1 MTLPPR
7 FWRNLDWVLLAATF
21 LAAGAGLVAIAGVSG
36 TSLHAP
42 AVRLLVIK
50 QTIWTV
56 LGAGALMAC
65 ALTDYHLVER
75 WRRELYVLLV
85 LMLGI
90 VLVAGH
96 HSLGSQRWIQVG
108 PLQVQPSEFSKLL
121 LIFWLAAI
129 LAPRAGSL
137 RRWDQALLPTLGAA
151 LAAGLV
157 VIQPDLGTSMIFCA
171 ILAGMLY
178 IAGFSGARLVSVGVL
193 GLGLII
199 GLVAAHL
206 RWHQVPLPLHNYQ
219 LQRLL
224 AFLHPHRNAQ
234 SSGYHIVQAEMAI
247 GSGRWTGTGLFSG
260 GINRQLQYLPEAQ
273 TDFIFASIA
282 NVVGLV
288 GAGFVL
294 IVLAAIVWRALACM
308 LHARD
313 ALGALLAGGIAV
325 MIGFQTLLNVGVA
338 VGLLPVTGVPLPF
351 MSYGGSAALVDWL
364 AVGILQSV
372 SVRRRK
378 IQF

>member
-7 FWRNLDWVLLAATF
+7 FWRNLDWALLAITF
-21 LAAGAGLVAIAGVSG
+21 GAAGAGLVAIAGVSG

-50 QTIWTV
+50 QLIWTV
-56 LGAGALMAC
+56 LGTGALAAC

-75 WRRELYVLLV
+75 WRRELYVILL
-85 LMLGI
+85 LMLGV

-96 HSLGSQRWIQVG
+96 HNLGSQRWIQIG

-121 LIFWLAAI
+121 LIFWLSAI
-129 LAPRAGSL
+129 LAPKAGSL
-137 RRWDQALLPTLGAA
+137 RRWEQVLLPVAGAA

-157 VIQPDLGTSMIFCA
+157 AIQPDLGTSMVFFA
-171 ILAGMLY
+171 ILGGMLY
-178 IAGFSGARLVSVGVL
+178 IAGFSGARLVTVAAV

-234 SSGYHIVQAEMAI
+234 GSGYHIVQAEMAI
-247 GSGRWTGTGLFSG
+247 GSGRLTGTGLFSG
-260 GINRQLQYLPEAQ
+260 GVNHQLQYLPEAQ

-282 NVVGLV
+282 NVGGLL
-288 GAGFVL
+288 GAALVL
-294 IVLAAIVWRALACM
+294 VLLAGIVWRALWCM
-308 LHARD
+308 LGARD